1 MARERRDVF
10 GEAVEQYA
18 KARPG
23 YPDAMV
29 EDILAYADPANEIL
43 EVGAGT
49 GKATVSFASRGV
61 TMTCLE
67 PDPRMAARL
76 KEECAPFP
84 DVTIEVTRLEDYSR
98 PLAFDALI
106 AGQSWHWVD
115 RLHRWDLAYEAVREG
130 GTIALFW
137 NAYVV
142 ADDATRAELRAID
155 ERYSVDA
162 GHYGVTGQDD
172 PTGDEIE
179 LEEGW
184 PAYDLVTDSRFE
196 DLVSRRYRRH
206 LNYDTETFIDL
217 LASTSSYRLLE
228 ESDRKLIFHEVRD
241 VVSRHGEPVAMT
253 IVTDLFLG
261 HTTSPTS
268 DPSEIE

>member
-18 KARPG
+18 RARPG

-29 EDILAYADPANEIL
+29 EDILAYADPASDIL

-49 GKATVSFASRGV
+49 GKATISFASRGV
-61 TMTCLE
+61 SMTCLE
-67 PDPRMAARL
+67 PDARMAARL
-76 KEECAPFP
+76 RKECAKFP
-84 DVTIEVTRLEDYSR
+84 NVTIEESRLENYSR

-115 RLHRWDLAYEAVREG
+115 RLRRWDLAYEALREG

-137 NAYVV
+137 NAYVITN
-142 ADDATRAELRAID
+142 DTTRAEIRVID
-155 ERYSVDA
+155 ERYSVDTS
-162 GHYGVTGQDD
+162 HYGVTKDEPD
-172 PTGDEIE
+172 SDEIE

-206 LNYDTETFIDL
+206 IDYGAETFIDL
-217 LASTSSYRLLE
+217 LDSTSAYRLLQ
-228 ESDRKLIFHEVRD
+228 ESDRENLFADVREVLTR
-241 VVSRHGEPVAMT
+241 RNEPVGMT

-261 HTTSPTS
+261 RTTSSTS
-268 DPSEIE
+268 DPLDIE